1 MQVIL
6 SAMKKYGLIMADN
19 GSAMYISGAPDSRWD
34 NDDLHNLGQV
44 PASAFEV
51 VQMNPV
57 YTASNVPQ
65 GAAPSITSFTA
76 APSSVSAG
84 GSATL
89 SWDVSNASY
98 VIISPQTGSGARHQ
112 RDGAAQP
119 NHYLHALRHQPV
131 RTHHGDSHSKRAV
144 RNAGASSRAWGICL
158 HERGARAYMV
168 RTIFPGAGDFRMS
181 RYWPGRN

>member
-1 MQVIL
+1 MGMRLRLKASYDISGFSANMQVIL

-65 GAAPSITSFTA
+65 GAAPGIASFTA
-76 APSSVSAG
+76 TPTSVSSG
-84 GSATL
+84 GSVTL
-89 SWDVSNASY
+89 SWNVSNASY
-98 VIISPQTGSGARHQ
+98 VIVSPQAG
-112 RDGAAQP
+112 
-119 NHYLHALRHQPV
+119 
-131 RTHHGDSHSKRAV
+131 AV
-144 RNAGASSRAWGICL
+144 RGTS
-158 HERGARAYMV
+158 V
-168 RTIFPGAGDFRMS
+168 TVQPGQTTTYTLYATNEF
-181 RYWPGRN
+181 GRSTATVTVNVQ